1 MLLFPRP
8 RSSCLGE
15 GFTFWGSWLPPGGA
29 VLSGLW
35 AAVLF
40 SCSSHPHM
48 KFHMIASKSRPCFM
62 VYPCSW
68 LQLILQPTHAF
79 SQLVEL
85 AEAHID
91 ATGGGPPCSTV
102 SRARF
107 NRRVAGPRLA
117 QLFLGKK
124 WFVQL
129 GTPVEWRRPM
139 NCTSTTWLWMRR
151 FPPEA
156 AHTGLNIL
164 LIRVVIRIPACGTLQ
179 RCKSQNVGQRQWR
192 QTFINVFLVPGAEGH
207 DLRNPLAQDVSA
219 QINHQR
225 FYVIGQGT
233 VSFTFH
239 KFWATCRELFL
250 LTGCWTCRCWKD
262 LLPWKLG
269 AFLAGGFSYF
279 FKSIS
284 WWFVCRGLIPSQVL
298 SYLQRTAS
306 LTRFTGT
313 WFGKKDLLTWK
324 LGAFLAVWFFA
335 IKFELRG
342 FYLIDRSGK
351 FSLL

>member
-1 MLLFPRP
+1 
-8 RSSCLGE
+8 
-15 GFTFWGSWLPPGGA
+15 
-29 VLSGLW
+29 
-35 AAVLF
+35 
-40 SCSSHPHM
+40 
-48 KFHMIASKSRPCFM
+48 
-62 VYPCSW
+62 
-68 LQLILQPTHAF
+68 
-79 SQLVEL
+79 
-85 AEAHID
+85 
-91 ATGGGPPCSTV
+91 
-102 SRARF
+102 
-107 NRRVAGPRLA
+107 
-117 QLFLGKK
+117 
-124 WFVQL
+124 
-129 GTPVEWRRPM
+129 
-139 NCTSTTWLWMRR
+139 MRR

-269 AFLAGGFSYF
+269 AFLAGGFSCF

-284 WWFVCRGLIPSQVL
+284 WWFVCRGLTYPHKFWATCRELLLLPGLLERGLVRKIFWLESWGL
-298 SYLQRTAS
+298 SWLFDFS
-306 LTRFTGT
+306 LPNSNSEVFIWLIGQEN
-313 WFGKKDLLTWK
+313 
-324 LGAFLAVWFFA
+324 FLSCSFVSCWFFVWLVSCSW
-335 IKFELRG
+335 LRKENSHLLLNLWSYWLASCLYPLAQERLPG
-342 FYLIDRSGK
+342 NCFPYQASSHCFVSKRRSP
-351 FSLL
+351 FVN

>member
-1 MLLFPRP
+1 MQQVGAHLAPLCPELVSIEELQDRGLLACAVVFGEEVICPIGNSCRVTEANELYINNMALNEKV
-8 RSSCLGE
+8 SSRG
-15 GFTFWGSWLPPGGA
+15 GSHWTEHPLDPGCDPYP
-29 VLSGLW
+29 SLW
-35 AAVLF
+35 
-40 SCSSHPHM
+40 
-48 KFHMIASKSRPCFM
+48 
-62 VYPCSW
+62 
-68 LQLILQPTHAF
+68 
-79 SQLVEL
+79 
-85 AEAHID
+85 
-91 ATGGGPPCSTV
+91 
-102 SRARF
+102 
-107 NRRVAGPRLA
+107 N
-117 QLFLGKK
+117 
-124 WFVQL
+124 
-129 GTPVEWRRPM
+129 
-139 NCTSTTWLWMRR
+139 TS
-151 FPPEA
+151 E
-156 AHTGLNIL
+156 
-164 LIRVVIRIPACGTLQ
+164 
-179 RCKSQNVGQRQWR
+179 CKSQNVGQRQWR

-269 AFLAGGFSYF
+269 AFLAGGFSCF